1 MQDILTRAGCFIAI
15 IILGYG
21 LRRLGFFQEGDFKV
35 LSKIALK
42 ITLPAAIITSF
53 SGKEID
59 PSMLIIAV
67 LGLGAGLI
75 YVSLGYLL
83 NMRAGKDQQAFGM
96 VNMSGYNIGNF
107 TMPFVQSFLG
117 PVGVITTSLF
127 DVGNACVCL
136 GGSYSLA
143 SIIKG
148 SGKFSIKTIAKSLSK
163 SAAFDCYILMTVL
176 SLLDISLPA
185 PVVSCAS
192 IIGNANAFVAMLMI
206 GVGFKLSGDRKQI
219 GTILKV
225 LGVRYG
231 IAIILAVVC
240 FFLLPFELEMR
251 QALVVLVFGPIASA
265 APAFTGDLN
274 GDVGL
279 ASAINSIS
287 IVCSIICIVTILLI
301 ML

>member
-1 MQDILTRAGCFIAI
+1 
-15 IILGYG
+15 
-21 LRRLGFFQEGDFKV
+21 
-35 LSKIALK
+35 
-42 ITLPAAIITSF
+42 
-53 SGKEID
+53 
-59 PSMLIIAV
+59 
-67 LGLGAGLI
+67 
-75 YVSLGYLL
+75 
-83 NMRAGKDQQAFGM
+83 
-96 VNMSGYNIGNF
+96 NMSGYNIGNF

>member
-148 SGKFSIKTIAKSLSK
+148 S
-163 SAAFDCYILMTVL
+163 
-176 SLLDISLPA
+176 
-185 PVVSCAS
+185 
-192 IIGNANAFVAMLMI
+192 
-206 GVGFKLSGDRKQI
+206 
-219 GTILKV
+219 
-225 LGVRYG
+225 
-231 IAIILAVVC
+231 
-240 FFLLPFELEMR
+240 
-251 QALVVLVFGPIASA
+251 
-265 APAFTGDLN
+265 
-274 GDVGL
+274 
-279 ASAINSIS
+279 
-287 IVCSIICIVTILLI
+287 
-301 ML
+301 